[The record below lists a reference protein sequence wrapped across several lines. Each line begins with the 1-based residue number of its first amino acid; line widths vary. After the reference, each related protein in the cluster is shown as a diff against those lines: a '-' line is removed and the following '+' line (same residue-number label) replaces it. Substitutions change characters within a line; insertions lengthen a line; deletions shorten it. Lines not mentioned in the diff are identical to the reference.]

1 MDSTGSITRLI
12 HDLHSNEPAAR
23 ALAARLVWER
33 YFRELLLLARNHLDP
48 RIRRRVGAE
57 DVLQSMY
64 CSFCRRQQRGDFDL
78 ASRDDLRKLLV
89 TITLRKARNAAHH
102 HRQAKRDVG
111 REQDTPAVLS
121 DSDAP
126 AWALEQMDASEPTP
140 AEAALLNEAL
150 ERRLQRL
157 DDPSCTTAPTLRQ
170 IALGK
175 LEGYTN
181 QDLAAQYGFTVR
193 TIERKLERI
202 RAKWETST
210 DVC

>member
-12 HDLHSNEPAAR
+12 HDLHSNEPAAPLSPPGWSGR
-23 ALAARLVWER
+23 H

-78 ASRDDLRKLLV
+78 AGRDDLRKLLV

-140 AEAALLNEAL
+140 P
-150 ERRLQRL
+150 RR
-157 DDPSCTTAPTLRQ
+157 PC
-170 IALGK
+170 
-175 LEGYTN
+175 
-181 QDLAAQYGFTVR
+181 
-193 TIERKLERI
+193 
-202 RAKWETST
+202 
-210 DVC
+210 